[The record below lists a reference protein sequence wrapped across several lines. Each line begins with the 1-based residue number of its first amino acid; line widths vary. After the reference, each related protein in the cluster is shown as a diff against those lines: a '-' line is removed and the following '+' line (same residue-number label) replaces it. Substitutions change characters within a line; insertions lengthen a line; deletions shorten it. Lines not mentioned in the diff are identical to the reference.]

1 MFAFCYAEMP
11 GKKYV
16 AVHELKIRED
26 AKPIKQAQRRFH
38 PLLMEKIEK
47 EVQKLRNIGFIFL
60 GREAPGRPRFAHSAP
75 LSALTLTLYS
85 HALRVK
91 KMQDTKYSL

>member
-1 MFAFCYAEMP
+1 
-11 GKKYV
+11 
-16 AVHELKIRED
+16 
-26 AKPIKQAQRRFH
+26 
-38 PLLMEKIEK
+38 MEKIEK

-60 GREAPGRPRFAHSAP
+60 GREEKHPDDLYRFAHSAP